1 MRADS
6 DFVANVL
13 DLLAP
18 WGVVSARRMFGGYGL
33 YRQGLTF
40 AIVADDALYLKAD
53 GINKPDFERAGMEP
67 FTYEARNKRIALS
80 YWEAPSELFDD
91 PDAMIAWA
99 QRAFDAALRAKA
111 APKRRKTKE
120 KSGRRHI
127 TKN

>member
-1 MRADS
+1 MRPAS

-18 WGVVSARRMFGGYGL
+18 WGGVSARRMFGGYAL
-33 YRQGLTF
+33 CRRGLTF
-40 AIVADDALYLKAD
+40 AIVADDVLYLKVD
-53 GINKPDFERAGMEP
+53 DRNRPDFEAAGMEP
-67 FTYEARNKRIALS
+67 FTYEGRNRSVALP

-99 QRAFDAALRAKA
+99 RRALDAAPRAKA
-111 APKRRKTKE
+111 APKQRKTKE
-120 KSGRRHI
+120 KSSRRDI

>member
-1 MRADS
+1 MREAS

-18 WGVVSARRMFGGYGL
+18 WGGVSARRMFGGHGL
-33 YRQGLTF
+33 YRHGLMF
-40 AIVADDALYLKAD
+40 AIVSDDILYFKAD
-53 GINKPDFERAGMEP
+53 NGNRGGFEKAGMEP
-67 FTYEARNKRIALS
+67 FTYERKNRTVALS

-99 QRAFDAALRAKA
+99 KQAFAAASRAKVPDKPLRSRPKL
-111 APKRRKTKE
+111 APPN
-120 KSGRRHI
+120 I